1 MARTDNLKNY
11 LTDVADA
18 IREKI
23 NTTDKIKASEF
34 DDKIREISGASEQ
47 WEWAL
52 DNVINFGV
60 ANPTYFRN
68 WTYLKVLPNYLEDK
82 CFEIANWSGAFSGC
96 TNLTEANINTSN
108 GTNFSSIFYNCSKL
122 INVINTG
129 DFSKG
134 LDFTNAFRNTRVT
147 DDVVQKFSFDSITN
161 GFGMFGYGTKITQ
174 LPKFNHETITNM
186 GEMFW
191 DSSLS
196 DLGETDLSFPNVTNA
211 DYIFGQTQITKV
223 PNLFLPKATSAKG
236 LFKNCSK
243 LNNFLQTLDIPK
255 VTTVYQLFKDCTSLT
270 EIGNI
275 NAPLATASNDIFNGC
290 TNLTSIGGLDLSIC
304 TNINGAFYNCANLKT
319 IGKLSIPK
327 VQTFNNPFYNCKTLE
342 SIEQLNVSSA
352 TTLASLF
359 ARSSN
364 LKSIDFVNSTSKV
377 TSFSGLFAGKTMLE
391 TVKGLDLSSATS
403 LVGMFANC
411 SNLKNITFVE
421 NSIKINF
428 NLGSSSLLSDESI
441 QSLINGLATVETAQN
456 LTVHNDISTKL
467 TDEQKSTITSKNW
480 NIVIPQSGEVET
492 ELEVTDANTLIA
504 TIDGRQFTKT
514 NDGLAIACII
524 KFANYTG
531 VLLVSE
537 VEEAV
542 TFTALGRNFTSAGSF
557 TYDDKNYY
565 YSSREYFMGGNNIVS
580 DYPYLND
587 ITQKTYSNDNNG
599 SKEASTDLLNYYFN
613 K

>member
-11 LTDVADA
+11 LTDVAEA
-18 IREKI
+18 IREKT

-34 DDKIREISGASEQ
+34 DTKIREISGASEQ

-52 DNVINFGV
+52 NNVINFGS
-60 ANPTYFRN
+60 ANPTFFRGN
-68 WTYLKVLPNYLEDK
+68 TYLKVLPNYFEDK
-82 CFEIANWSGAFSGC
+82 CLEIIDWSGAFSEC

-161 GFGMFGYGTKITQ
+161 GFAMFGYGTKITQ

-191 DSSLS
+191 QSFLS
-196 DLGETDLSFPNVTNA
+196 DLGTEDLNFPNVTNA
-211 DYIFGQTQITKV
+211 AWVFGETQITKV
-223 PNLFLPKATSAKG
+223 PNLSFPNATSVQG
-236 LFKNCSK
+236 
-243 LNNFLQTLDIPK
+243 I
-255 VTTVYQLFKDCTSLT
+255 FKDCQKLTSVVNF
-270 EIGNI
+270 NI
-275 NAPLATASNDIFNGC
+275 PNAINVEEAFNGC
-290 TNLTSIGGLDLSIC
+290 TNLT
-304 TNINGAFYNCANLKT
+304 T
-319 IGKLSIPK
+319 IGVLSIPK
-327 VQTFNNPFYNCKTLE
+327 VKTFNNLFYNCKVLE
-342 SIEQLNVSSA
+342 SIEQFNVSSA
-352 TTLASLF
+352 TNLASLF
-359 ARSSN
+359 AQSNN
-364 LKSIDFVNSTSKV
+364 LKSVNFVNSTSKV
-377 TSFSGLFAGKTMLE
+377 TNFSGLFAGKTVLE
-391 TVKGLDLSSATS
+391 TVKGLDLSSATNLAS
-403 LVGMFANC
+403 MFASC

-456 LTVHNDISTKL
+456 LTIHNDVATKL
-467 TDEQKSTITSKNW
+467 TNEQKATISSKNW
-480 NIVIPQSGEVET
+480 NIVIPQGGEVKT

-514 NDGLAIACII
+514 NEGLAIACTVT
-524 KFANYTG
+524 FGSPTG
-531 VLLVSE
+531 ILLVSE
-537 VEEAV
+537 IEEAV
-542 TFTALGRNFTSAGSF
+542 TYSALGSNFTSAGSF
-557 TYDDKNYY
+557 TYDDKIYY
-565 YSSREYFMGGNNIVS
+565 YSSREYFVGGHTIVS
-580 DYPYLND
+580 DYPKLND
-587 ITQKTYSNDNNG
+587 ISGKTYTNDNNG
-599 SKEASTDLLNYYFN
+599 SEEASTDLLNYYFN

>member
-18 IREKI
+18 IREKTE
-23 NTTDKIKASEF
+23 TTDKIKASEF
-34 DDKIREISGASEQ
+34 DTKIREISGASEQ

-52 DNVINFGV
+52 NNVINFGV
-60 ANPTYFRN
+60 ANPTYFRG

-82 CFEIANWSGAFSGC
+82 CLEITNWANAFDSC
-96 TNLTEANINTSN
+96 TNLTEANINTNN
-108 GTNFSSIFYNCSKL
+108 GTNFSNIFYNCSKL

-134 LDFTNAFRNTRVT
+134 LNFTNAFRNTRLT

-191 DSSLS
+191 DCSLS
-196 DLGETDLSFPNVTNA
+196 DLGETDLNFPNVTNA
-211 DYIFGQTQITKV
+211 DWIFGQTQITKV
-223 PNLFLPKATSAKG
+223 PNLFFPKATSAKG
-236 LFKNCSK
+236 LFKDCIS
-243 LNNFLQTLDIPK
+243 L
-255 VTTVYQLFKDCTSLT
+255 TTVGDLNLNVCA
-270 EIGNI
+270 NI
-275 NAPLATASNDIFNGC
+275 DSV
-290 TNLTSIGGLDLSIC
+290 
-304 TNINGAFYNCANLKT
+304 FYNCANLKT
-319 IGKLSIPK
+319 IGTLSIPK
-327 VQTFNNPFYNCKTLE
+327 VQTFNNPFYNCKALE
-342 SIEQLNVSSA
+342 SIEQFNVSSA

-359 ARSSN
+359 AQSNN
-364 LKSIDFVNSTSKV
+364 LKSVDFVNSTSKV
-377 TSFSGLFAGKTMLE
+377 TNFSGLFAGKTMLE
-391 TVKGLDLSSATS
+391 TVKGLDLSSATNLAS
-403 LVGMFANC
+403 MFANC

-456 LTVHNDISTKL
+456 LTIHNDIATKL
-467 TDEQKSTITSKNW
+467 TDEQKTTITSKNW
-480 NIVIPQSGEVET
+480 NIVIPQSGGVKT

-514 NDGLAIACII
+514 NDGLAIACTVTFGSYAGI
-524 KFANYTG
+524 
-531 VLLVSE
+531 LLVSE

-542 TFTALGRNFTSAGSF
+542 TFSAMNNNLTSAGSF

-565 YSSREYFMGGNNIVS
+565 YSSRDYFMYGGRTTSN
-580 DYPYLND
+580 YPNLKD
-587 ITQKTYSNDNNG
+587 ISGKTYSNDNNG
-599 SKEASTDLLNYYFN
+599 SKNASTDLLNYYFN

>member
-18 IREKI
+18 IREKT

-34 DDKIREISGASEQ
+34 DTKIRGISGASEQ

-52 DNVINFGV
+52 DNVINFGS
-60 ANPTYFRN
+60 ANPTFFRGN
-68 WTYLKVLPNYLEDK
+68 TYLKVMPNYLEDK
-82 CFEIANWSGAFSGC
+82 CLEITNWSGAFSEC

-108 GTNFSSIFYNCSKL
+108 GTNFSKIFYNCSKL

-147 DDVVQKFSFDSITN
+147 DDAVQKFSFDSITN
-161 GFGMFGYGTKITQ
+161 GSAMFGYGTKITQ

-191 DSSLS
+191 QCSLS
-196 DLGETDLSFPNVTNA
+196 DLGTDDLNFPNVTNA
-211 DYIFGQTQITKV
+211 EYIFGETQVVKA
-223 PNLFLPKATSAKG
+223 PNLSFPNATSAKG
-236 LFKNCSK
+236 IFRDCLNLTSVANFNIPNATNVAEAFK
-243 LNNFLQTLDIPK
+243 
-255 VTTVYQLFKDCTSLT
+255 
-270 EIGNI
+270 
-275 NAPLATASNDIFNGC
+275 GC
-290 TNLTSIGGLDLSIC
+290 TNLT
-304 TNINGAFYNCANLKT
+304 T
-319 IGKLSIPK
+319 IGVLSIPK
-327 VQTFNNPFYNCKTLE
+327 MQTFNNLFYNCKTLE
-342 SIEQLNVSSA
+342 SIEQFNVSSA
-352 TTLASLF
+352 TNLASLF
-359 ARSSN
+359 ARSNN
-364 LKSIDFVNSTSKV
+364 LKSVNFVNSTSKV
-377 TSFSGLFAGKTMLE
+377 TNFSGLFAGKTVLE
-391 TVKGLDLSSATS
+391 TVKGLDLSSATN
-403 LVGMFANC
+403 LVSMFASC

-456 LTVHNDISTKL
+456 LTIHSDVATKL
-467 TDEQKSTITSKNW
+467 TDEQKATISSKNW
-480 NIVIPQSGEVET
+480 NIDIPSGGEVKT

-514 NDGLAIACII
+514 NDGLAIACTVT
-524 KFANYTG
+524 FDSYTG
-531 VLLVSE
+531 ILLVSE
-537 VEEAV
+537 VKEAV
-542 TFTALGRNFTSAGSF
+542 TYSALGRNFTSAGSF

-565 YSSREYFMGGNNIVS
+565 YSSREYFMGGHTIIS
-580 DYPYLND
+580 DYPKLND
-587 ITQKTYSNDNNG
+587 ISGKTYTNDNNG
-599 SKEASTDLLNYYFN
+599 SEEASTDLLNYYFN

>member
-52 DNVINFGV
+52 DNVINFGS
-60 ANPTYFRN
+60 ANPTFFRGN
-68 WTYLKVLPNYLEDK
+68 TYLKVLPNYLEDK
-82 CFEIANWSGAFSGC
+82 CLEITDWRNAFNSC
-96 TNLTEANINTSN
+96 TNLIEANINTIN

-134 LDFTNAFRNTRVT
+134 LNCTNAFRNTRVT

-191 DSSLS
+191 QCSLS
-196 DLGETDLSFPNVTNA
+196 DLGTEDLNFPNVTNA
-211 DYIFGQTQITKV
+211 EGIFGETQVVKA
-223 PNLFLPKATSAKG
+223 PNLSFPNTTSVKGIFRDCQKLISVANFNIPNATNVAEA
-236 LFKNCSK
+236 FK
-243 LNNFLQTLDIPK
+243 
-255 VTTVYQLFKDCTSLT
+255 
-270 EIGNI
+270 
-275 NAPLATASNDIFNGC
+275 GC
-290 TNLTSIGGLDLSIC
+290 TNLT
-304 TNINGAFYNCANLKT
+304 T
-319 IGKLSIPK
+319 IGVLSIPK
-327 VQTFNNPFYNCKTLE
+327 VQTFNNLFYNCKALE
-342 SIEQLNVSSA
+342 SIEQFNVSSA
-352 TTLASLF
+352 TNLASLF
-359 ARSSN
+359 AQSNN
-364 LKSIDFVNSTSKV
+364 LKSVDFVNSTSKV
-377 TSFSGLFAGKTMLE
+377 TNFSGLFAGKTVLE
-391 TVKGLDLSSATS
+391 TAKGLDLSSATNLAS
-403 LVGMFANC
+403 MFASC

-428 NLGSSSLLSDESI
+428 NLGSSSLLSNESI
-441 QSLINGLATVETAQN
+441 QSLINGLATVETTQN
-456 LTVHNDISTKL
+456 LTIHNDVATKL
-467 TDEQKSTITSKNW
+467 TDEQKATISSKNW
-480 NIVIPQSGEVET
+480 NIVIPQGGEVKT

-504 TIDGRQFTKT
+504 TIDGRQFTKI
-514 NDGLAIACII
+514 NDGLAIACTVT
-524 KFANYTG
+524 FGSYTG
-531 VLLVSE
+531 ILLVSE

-542 TFTALGRNFTSAGSF
+542 TYSALGRNFTSAGSF

-565 YSSREYFMGGNNIVS
+565 YSSREYFVGGYTIIS
-580 DYPYLND
+580 DYPKLND
-587 ITQKTYSNDNNG
+587 ISGKTYTNDNNG
-599 SKEASTDLLNYYFN
+599 SEKASTDLLNYYFN

>member
-52 DNVINFGV
+52 DNVINFGS
-60 ANPTYFRN
+60 ANPTFFRGN
-68 WTYLKVLPNYLEDK
+68 TYLKVLPNYLEDK
-82 CFEIANWSGAFSGC
+82 CLEITNWRNAFDSC
-96 TNLTEANINTSN
+96 TNLIEANINTSN

-147 DDVVQKFSFDSITN
+147 DDAVQKFSFDSITN
-161 GFGMFGYGTKITQ
+161 GSAMFGYGTKITQ

-191 DSSLS
+191 QCSLS
-196 DLGETDLSFPNVTNA
+196 DLGTEDLNFPNVTNA
-211 DYIFGQTQITKV
+211 ELIFGETQVTKV
-223 PNLFLPKATSAKG
+223 PNLSFPNATSAKG
-236 LFKNCSK
+236 IFRDCQKLISVANFNIPNATNVAEAFK
-243 LNNFLQTLDIPK
+243 
-255 VTTVYQLFKDCTSLT
+255 
-270 EIGNI
+270 
-275 NAPLATASNDIFNGC
+275 GC
-290 TNLTSIGGLDLSIC
+290 TNLT
-304 TNINGAFYNCANLKT
+304 T
-319 IGKLSIPK
+319 IGVLSIPK
-327 VQTFNNPFYNCKTLE
+327 VQTFNNLFYNCKALE
-342 SIEQLNVSSA
+342 SIEQFNVSSA
-352 TTLASLF
+352 TNLASLF
-359 ARSSN
+359 AQSNN
-364 LKSIDFVNSTSKV
+364 LKSVDFVNSTSKV
-377 TSFSGLFAGKTMLE
+377 TNFSGLFAGKTVLE
-391 TVKGLDLSSATS
+391 TAKGLDLSSATNLAS
-403 LVGMFANC
+403 MFASC

-456 LTVHNDISTKL
+456 LTIHNDVATKL
-467 TDEQKSTITSKNW
+467 TDEQKATISSKNW
-480 NIVIPQSGEVET
+480 NIDIPSGGEVKT

-504 TIDGRQFTKT
+504 TIDGRQFTKI

-524 KFANYTG
+524 TFGSPTG
-531 VLLVSE
+531 ILLVSE
-537 VEEAV
+537 VKEAV
-542 TFTALGRNFTSAGSF
+542 TYSALGSNFTSAGSF

-565 YSSREYFMGGNNIVS
+565 YSSREYFVGGHTIIS
-580 DYPYLND
+580 DYPKLND
-587 ITQKTYSNDNNG
+587 ISGKTYTNDNNG
-599 SKEASTDLLNYYFN
+599 SEEASTDLLNYYFN